1 LLIPFNMQKMQKWF
15 SIQRTLQRE
24 AVCTGRGL
32 HTGEAATMRLKPAPI
47 DSGIVFCRSDAG
59 ADIPARVENITNS
72 ASATTIGV
80 NGTSV
85 QTVEH
90 LLGALYGLGVHNAR
104 IEIDGPEVPAM
115 DGSAAPFVRLI
126 MRAGVVEQNQHKK
139 LLIIQEPIEISDNG
153 SVVRLRP
160 SPEQIFSFCISFPH
174 PLLSRQ
180 ALTVILSS
188 PLFKREISPAR
199 TFGFF
204 DEYEEL
210 KSRGL
215 AQGGSLE
222 NTIVLDSAGV
232 LNNNGLRFKDE
243 FVRHKILDCMG
254 DIALL
259 GFPVIGHFVGHKSG
273 HRLHHMLLEKLL
285 GSPSCWMLLD
295 PGTISQSPP
304 IGSIREFQIQNV
316 LA

>member
-1 LLIPFNMQKMQKWF
+1 MQKWL

-24 AVCTGRGL
+24 VVCAGRGL
-32 HTGEAATMRLKPAPI
+32 HTGQEATVRIKPAPA
-47 DSGIVFCRSDAG
+47 DSGVVFCRTDAG

-72 ASATTIGV
+72 TLATTIGA

-90 LLGALYGLGVHNAR
+90 LLAALYGLEVHNVR

-115 DGSAAPFVRLI
+115 DGSAAPFVRMI
-126 MRAGVVEQNQHKK
+126 AQAGIVEQNRHKK
-139 LLIIQEPIEISDNG
+139 LLIIKEPVEISDNG
-153 SVVRLRP
+153 AVVRLRP
-160 SPEQIFSFCISFPH
+160 SLQPIFSFCISFPH
-174 PLLSRQ
+174 PLLSHQ
-180 ALTVILSS
+180 ALTVIHST
-188 PLFKREISPAR
+188 PLFEGEIGPAR

-222 NTIVLDSAGV
+222 NAIVLDSSSV
-232 LNNNGLRFKDE
+232 LNNNGLRFRDE
-243 FVRHKILDCMG
+243 FVRHKILDSMG
-254 DIALL
+254 DLALL
-259 GFPVIGHFVGHKSG
+259 GFPVIGHFVGRKSG
-273 HRLHHMLLEKLL
+273 HRLNHLLLEKLL

-295 PGTISQSPP
+295 PGSISQRPP
-304 IGSIREFQIQNV
+304 ARSIPEFQIQNV